1 MEVFAYN
8 FAVSIYQILNTKSN
22 HYLTNK
28 NSFKMKTFFLTF
40 MVVALTT
47 LFSFNV
53 CQAQG
58 PYGEVNFI
66 KTLPNMN
73 ESFLIDMKTSKIL
86 ANSRVANKTIN
97 SWQLYRRTLPRGSSM
112 DYNYSTLS
120 VFPSGIEMKAEG
132 TWDTGFKAMSVSEIT
147 GFLTSLNNVRT
158 TVATDLYT
166 YKWGVGAKIIPGEYV
181 QLNLVD
187 VKKGSG
193 GAYEKLL
200 ETLKPVLEE
209 CIKAGELKGFNV
221 WKRTYAT
228 NISESDYTV
237 SFTFTTVDQALS
249 WASGKTGMG
258 DEYKK
263 VYPKDDIANFTTK
276 LNELRDLVS
285 QEVWELVDITD

>member
-1 MEVFAYN
+1 
-8 FAVSIYQILNTKSN
+8 
-22 HYLTNK
+22 
-28 NSFKMKTFFLTF
+28 MKTFYLTI
-40 MVVALTT
+40 MVVALAT

-58 PYGEVNFI
+58 PYGEVNFL
-66 KTLPNMN
+66 KTMPNMN
-73 ESFLIDMKTSKIL
+73 ESFLIDMKTSKKL
-86 ANSRVANKTIN
+86 QNARVANKTIN

-112 DYNYSTLS
+112 DYNYATLS

-132 TWDTGFKAMSVSEIT
+132 TWDTGVKAMSVREISDW
-147 GFLTSLNNVRT
+147 FTSLNNVRT

-193 GAYEKLL
+193 AAYEKLL